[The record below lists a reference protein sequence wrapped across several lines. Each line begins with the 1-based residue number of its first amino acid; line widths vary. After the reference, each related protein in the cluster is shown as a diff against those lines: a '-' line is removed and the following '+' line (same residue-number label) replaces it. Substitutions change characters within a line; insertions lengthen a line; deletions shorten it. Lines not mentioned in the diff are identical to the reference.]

1 MNKQNVKNELSESIN
16 DSSEK
21 INFEDMHLRVGQK
34 MYLALSNTNSGKP
47 SSPYAASMIGYVQNS
62 TLMVTMPLSNQLIG
76 EPFVEGDQV
85 YVRLV
90 NGQIAYKF
98 SVYIDK
104 VIKIPFKYLHL
115 SFPKNIQGQSVRKSR
130 RIKCNYQATIAEN
143 SISANIIDLSIYGAG
158 ISSTLPLGTLN
169 SIVTLSF
176 TILVHDREIPIFIK
190 AIIKSTKQ
198 SYKNDQKL
206 IFSGVEFTEIKPD
219 QEFTLSHLI
228 YQEIVEHPEK
238 VI

>member
-1 MNKQNVKNELSESIN
+1 MYKQNLKNELPGSTH

-21 INFEDMHLRVGQK
+21 INFEDMHLKVGQK

-47 SSPYAASMIGYVQNS
+47 SNPYATSMIGYVQNS
-62 TLMVTMPLSNQLIG
+62 TLMVTMPLSAQLIG
-76 EPFVEGDQV
+76 EPFVEADQV
-85 YVRLV
+85 HIRLV
-90 NGQIAYKF
+90 NGQNAYKF

-104 VIKIPFKYLHL
+104 IIKIPFKYLHL
-115 SFPKNIQGQSVRKSR
+115 SFPKNIQGQSIRKSR
-130 RIKCNYQATIAEN
+130 RIKCDYQTTIAEN
-143 SISANIIDLSIYGAG
+143 SLSANIVDLSIYGAG
-158 ISSTLPLGTLN
+158 INSILPLGTLN
-169 SIVTLSF
+169 SVVTLSF

-219 QEFTLSHLI
+219 QEFTLRHLI
-228 YQEIVEHPEK
+228 YQEIVEHPERA
-238 VI
+238 I